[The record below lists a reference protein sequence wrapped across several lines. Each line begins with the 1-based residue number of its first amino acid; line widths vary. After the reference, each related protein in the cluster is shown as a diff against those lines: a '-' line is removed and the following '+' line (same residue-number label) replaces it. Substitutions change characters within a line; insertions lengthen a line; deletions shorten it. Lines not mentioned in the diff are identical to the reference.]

1 MTTTAESTEILIQ
14 TNDLPWVKMGEGV
27 DIKVLR
33 VSAETGYWSA
43 IIRMQPG
50 AIFAAHK
57 HLAPADFLILKGK
70 LKYRMGEAGEGAYG
84 YEPTGAVHEITTCDE
99 ETILTFNAFGP
110 SIFYNEDGSVGQIL
124 NHETALEMM
133 HGAQKGFTA
142 RGSAIAAA

>member
-1 MTTTAESTEILIQ
+1 MTTTAENTEILIQ

-33 VSAETGYWSA
+33 VSEETGFWSA

-57 HLAPADFLILKGK
+57 HLAAADFLILKGK

-84 YEPTGAVHEITTCDE
+84 YEPTGAVHEVTTCDE

-124 NHETALEMM
+124 NHETALELM
-133 HGAQKGFTA
+133 HGTQKEFTA
-142 RGSAIAAA
+142 GGAAIAAA

>member
-1 MTTTAESTEILIQ
+1 MTTTAENTEILIQ
-14 TNDLPWVKMGEGV
+14 TDDLPWVKMGEGI

-33 VSAETGYWSA
+33 VSEETGFWSA

-57 HLAPADFLILKGK
+57 HLAAADFLILKGK

-84 YEPTGAVHEITTCDE
+84 YEPTGAVHDVTTCDE
-99 ETILTFNAFGP
+99 ETVLTFNAFGP

-124 NHETALEMM
+124 NHETALELM
-133 HGAQKGFTA
+133 HGTQKEFTA
-142 RGSAIAAA
+142 GGAAIAAA

>member
-1 MTTTAESTEILIQ
+1 MTTTAENTEILIQ
-14 TNDLPWVKMGEGV
+14 TDDLPWVKMGEGI

-33 VSAETGYWSA
+33 VSEETGFWSA

-57 HLAPADFLILKGK
+57 HLAAADFLILKGK

-84 YEPTGAVHEITTCDE
+84 YEPTGAVHDVTTCDE
-99 ETILTFNAFGP
+99 ETVLTFNAFGP

-124 NHETALEMM
+124 NHETALELM
-133 HGAQKGFTA
+133 HGTQKEFTGGGA
-142 RGSAIAAA
+142 AIAAA

>member
-1 MTTTAESTEILIQ
+1 MTTTAENTEILIQ
-14 TNDLPWVKMGEGV
+14 TDDLPWVKMGEGI

-33 VSAETGYWSA
+33 VSEETGFWSA

-57 HLAPADFLILKGK
+57 HLAAADFLILKGK

-84 YEPTGAVHEITTCDE
+84 YEPTGAVHDVTTCDE
-99 ETILTFNAFGP
+99 ETVLTFNAFGP

-124 NHETALEMM
+124 NHETALELL
-133 HGAQKGFTA
+133 HGTQKEFTA
-142 RGSAIAAA
+142 GGAAIAAA

>member
-1 MTTTAESTEILIQ
+1 MTTTAENTEILIQ
-14 TNDLPWVKMGEGV
+14 TDDLPWVKMGEGV

-33 VSAETGYWSA
+33 VSEETGFWSA

-57 HLAPADFLILKGK
+57 HLAAADFLILKGK

-84 YEPTGAVHEITTCDE
+84 YEPTGAVHDVTTCDE
-99 ETILTFNAFGP
+99 ETVLTFNAFGP

-124 NHETALEMM
+124 NHETALELM
-133 HGAQKGFTA
+133 HGTQKEFTA
-142 RGSAIAAA
+142 GGAAIAAA